1 MGAHRHL
8 QSLMAPMV
16 VRLSLE
22 QAAVEQGAKV
32 KVPLEEMVVPGVV
45 IPQAHKVTVAHLV
58 VMTEQTAVTIHL
70 DAEMAEAVAEA
81 ILHRQVEVEMA
92 EFLAEAEAEQA
103 EEPLLNRILR
113 AGTEAVGKS
122 GFMRTEI

>member
-1 MGAHRHL
+1 M
-8 QSLMAPMV
+8 
-16 VRLSLE
+16 E

-45 IPQAHKVTVAHLV
+45 IPQAHKVMAAHLV

>member
-45 IPQAHKVTVAHLV
+45 IPQAHKVMAAHLV

-70 DAEMAEAVAEA
+70 DAEMAAAAAEA

>member
-45 IPQAHKVTVAHLV
+45 IPQAHKVMAAHLV

-70 DAEMAEAVAEA
+70 DAEMAAAEAEA
-81 ILHRQVEVEMA
+81 ILHRQVEAEMV
-92 EFLAEAEAEQA
+92 EFLAEAAEEQVV
-103 EEPLLNRILR
+103 EPLLNRILR

>member
-22 QAAVEQGAKV
+22 QAAVEQVAKV
-32 KVPLEEMVVPGVV
+32 KVPLEEMVVPVVV

-70 DAEMAEAVAEA
+70 DAEMAAAEAEA
-81 ILHRQVEVEMA
+81 ILHRQVEAEMV
-92 EFLAEAEAEQA
+92 EFLAEAAEEQVV
-103 EEPLLNRILR
+103 EPLLNRILR
-113 AGTEAVGKS
+113 AGTEDVGKL
-122 GFMRTEI
+122 GYGPFR